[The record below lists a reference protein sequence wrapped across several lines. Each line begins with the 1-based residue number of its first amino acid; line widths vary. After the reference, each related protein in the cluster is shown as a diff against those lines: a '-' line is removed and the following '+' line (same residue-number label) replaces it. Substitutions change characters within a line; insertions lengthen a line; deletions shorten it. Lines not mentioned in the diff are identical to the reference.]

1 MRTAVLAGCGV
12 AAYFY
17 TVHVYML
24 PKTEYN
30 VVHPYTSWIPITLW
44 IIVRNITPTLR
55 LHHLRLYGWLGCIT
69 LETYICQ
76 FHVWMKT
83 EVPDGQPKKLL
94 VLLPD
99 YPMLNFALV
108 TALYGR
114 SVADESCGR
123 LQQRCHAWCCASF
136 APEGLRLTHT
146 NSPGPL
152 CCSPVQEANL
162 ASGCV

>member
-1 MRTAVLAGCGV
+1 MRTAVLAGCAV
-12 AAYFY
+12 AGYFY

-24 PKTEYN
+24 PKVEYN
-30 VVHPYTSWIPITLW
+30 AVHPYTSWIPITLW
-44 IIVRNITPTLR
+44 IIVRNMTPTLR

-99 YPMLNFALV
+99 YPMLNFALC
-108 TALYGR
+108 TALYGEL
-114 SVADESCGR
+114 VADPSCSRMGTANMKAVAGV
-123 LQQRCHAWCCASF
+123 QQDAVRGAT
-136 APEGLRLTHT
+136 THV
-146 NSPGPL
+146 SEH
-152 CCSPVQEANL
+152 SQED
-162 ASGCV
+162 